1 VSRRVDDLAGIQ
13 FTGAKSVAQYSK
25 VSRKLCRDLALEF
38 YFSADELEAVLIGS
52 MKGNPLLAMVGAPDV
67 RMRARRVARRLRRMG
82 ELLQGAAAEASKV
95 NAQFRR
101 EFADILNPPK
111 AGGRKKFDFKDD

>member
-1 VSRRVDDLAGIQ
+1 VSARVDELSGMQ
-13 FTGAKSVAQYSK
+13 FTGAKSVAEYSK

-52 MKGNPLLAMVGAPDV
+52 MKGNPLLALVGAPDV
-67 RMRARRVARRLRRMG
+67 RIRARRVAKRLARMG
-82 ELLQGAAAEASKV
+82 ELLVGAAAEASKLD
-95 NAQFRR
+95 AQFRR

-111 AGGRKKFDFKDD
+111 TNKKKFDFEDD

>member
-1 VSRRVDDLAGIQ
+1 MSKRVDELAGMQ
-13 FTGAKSVAQYSK
+13 FTGAKSVAEYSK

-52 MKGNPLLAMVGAPDV
+52 MKGNALLALVGAPDV
-67 RMRARRVARRLRRMG
+67 RIRARRIGKRLARMG
-82 ELLQGAAAEASKV
+82 ELLVGAAAEASKL

-101 EFADILNPPK
+101 EFADVINPPK
-111 AGGRKKFDFKDD
+111 PAKSKFNFKDD